1 MRSKNIAAG
10 LALITGVFGLH
21 RFYLGQVLKGAIYLL
36 SPAIVTVLLA
46 VLIGNTEILKDFQ
59 TDFGVPLLNYLF
71 FAPWPLYAIVL
82 LVAIIDAVVL
92 VTMSYEK
99 FDRKFNAA
107 KETITNQWLK
117 SLVILFLGIMALI
130 LIYNRFFTDHTIRT
144 ASSKAELELTA
155 DQLCAK
161 ISENAETKAG
171 LNDKTIQ
178 LTGTIVG
185 DEFNISDDS
194 RTLILLDNDDCVVQC
209 KFKQAVQEEVKSLE
223 KGTLITVI
231 GLCKTE
237 TDFDW
242 QVELIDCD
250 LSVSN
255 P

>member
-10 LALITGVFGLH
+10 LALFTGIFGLH

-46 VLIGNTEILKDFQ
+46 VIIGNVEILKDFQ
-59 TDFGVPLLNYLF
+59 TDFGFPILNYVF
-71 FAPWPLYAIVL
+71 FAPWPLYAIVI
-82 LVAIIDAVVL
+82 LVSIIDAIILTV
-92 VTMSYEK
+92 MGYEK
-99 FDRKFNAA
+99 FDKKYNAT

-117 SLVILFLGIMALI
+117 SLVALFFGVMVLI
-130 LIYNRFFTDHTIRT
+130 LIYNRFFTDHSVST
-144 ASSKAELELTA
+144 ASSAAEMELTA
-155 DQLCAK
+155 EQLCEQANE
-161 ISENAETKAG
+161 SDEAKAG

-178 LTGTIVG
+178 LTGSVVG

-194 RTLILLDNDDCVVQC
+194 RMLILFDNDDCVVQC
-209 KFKQAVQEEVKSLE
+209 KFKQSVQEKVKALE
-223 KGTLITVI
+223 IGSAVTVI

-250 LSVSN
+250 LVSN